1 MNDPV
6 LNRKLFRHKAQIIH
20 NKIPK
25 YQYGGPPQS
34 PFTPTGFKQSLA
46 ARQAAA
52 QAHFKNANKFKL
64 LATAL
69 GPGKFGKG
77 IKHAYG
83 TYKAARAA
91 TKASGKGGTLW
102 GTLPFTTTGKGPQS
116 VYQKLMKPVSKH
128 MMKHPKK
135 YGYTKAGIGGAFT
148 VGTGFGIADAI
159 KKGHYGTAALEA
171 SLLPFGGA
179 WTAKGLQLAAK
190 GIKSKRGIGAFKK
203 AGAVKKKL
211 DKQKWVLPAFIGGG
225 GTMLYRGEGE
235 AQAYTE
241 ADADQIFKI
250 VEKIAKDINNITQAE
265 VDEAIKIFE
274 ADKTQKKPENL
285 GDKGSVSENT
295 KEMIADEKIP
305 DAGGSTSTDAATILA
320 KQKEKN
326 AETQAGVLKN
336 KFDNSDAETQRE
348 FLKFR
353 QSITDLTGTYGNDR
367 DLILMKMAS
376 GMMSGTTPHKGLR
389 GFMDVTGKAMGP
401 TVDTALALSNAQKG
415 RDTDLATAFLKMK
428 QEQAEAD
435 AQGMQL
441 AGAQKRYLVKDE
453 KSPYGYKVVMGQYNE
468 QTGQIM
474 EHIGNQQYR
483 VMQGDPTEIKVSMAQ
498 LGKTQTQLGS
508 AAMGLDYVNWVLE
521 DMDDSLKGIKG
532 WAKLKLA
539 DWQNLAE
546 TYEGKSN
553 KYTQGL
559 NTSDYVDGLL
569 TPENIEGYND
579 KVEIKDWKGKVIR
592 ESTIGQEIRK
602 QYVKEQAEIRENM
615 AKRTSGWDIN
625 EEQLFQLTKAALIE
639 NRLKYII
646 ANANKSEDRLTRWDI
661 DNAAKNTGILP
672 FITFSQGFTP
682 ETVNAKMTVLQG
694 ELIGNFNSQAR
705 KYQQQ
710 GGTNDFLLDFTSVP
724 YIRTFLE
731 QQETDKMNQQAVIDG
746 LESIEIP
753 KALKEG
759 GLVGA

>member
-34 PFTPTGFKQSLA
+34 PFTPTGFQQAVGSAIPRRNILKDLA
-46 ARQAAA
+46 W
-52 QAHFKNANKFKL
+52 
-64 LATAL
+64 LAS
-69 GPGKFGKG
+69 PGKYVKG
-77 IKHAYG
+77 AKYAYQ
-83 TYKAARAA
+83 TAKAARAA

-179 WTAKGLQLAAK
+179 WTAKGLQLATK

-336 KFDNSDAETQRE
+336 KFGNSDAETQRE

-521 DMDDSLKGIKG
+521 DMDDALKGVSG

-539 DWQNLAE
+539 DWQSLAD
-546 TYEGKSN
+546 TYESKSN
-553 KYTQGL
+553 KYTQGI
-559 NTSDYVDGLL
+559 NTADYVDELL
-569 TPENIEGYND
+569 SPENFNNEKTVWTVTG
-579 KVEIKDWKGKVIR
+579 KRKEIDLVK
-592 ESTIGQEIRK
+592 E
-602 QYVKEQAEIRENM
+602 QYRNEQAEIRENM
-615 AKRTSGWDIN
+615 AKKTSGWDIN
-625 EEQLFQLTKAALIE
+625 EQQLFQLTKAALIE

-682 ETVNAKMTVLQG
+682 KTVNAKMKVLQG